1 MRKGARLATL
11 LLALIAV
18 TLQQTSFSVSTSSS
32 IINAFASYTW
42 NINFSNATPR
52 GNITLNFPPTCS
64 FTNIGTVTV
73 NTFAPNNYSIN
84 ANAIFI
90 DSSQLLS
97 TTIIIVRNV
106 KNPYAAFSYTS

>member
-18 TLQQTSFSVSTSSS
+18 TLQQTSFSVSTNSS

-42 NINFSNATPR
+42 TISFSNSTPR
-52 GNITLNFPPTCS
+52 GNITLNFPSTCS
-64 FTNIGTVTV
+64 FANIGTVTV

-90 DSSQLLS
+90 DSDE
-97 TTIIIVRNV
+97 
-106 KNPYAAFSYTS
+106 